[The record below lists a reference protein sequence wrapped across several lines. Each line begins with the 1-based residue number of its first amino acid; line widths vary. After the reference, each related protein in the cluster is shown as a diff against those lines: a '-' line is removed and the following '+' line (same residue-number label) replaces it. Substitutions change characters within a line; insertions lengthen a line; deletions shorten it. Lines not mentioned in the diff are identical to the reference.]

1 MLKFDGIFRDMDPT
15 GGLVPLNIF
24 LLCIVASFIQTTTGF
39 GFGVFIMTMLPFL
52 MPSYGEATALSGLLA
67 ITTVVIVVAKNYRL
81 IIWKHLLP
89 ILITFILVSAFAVF
103 ILARTEETVLKRI
116 LGVVL
121 ILTSLYFIFFSDRI
135 HLRPTIPVQ
144 VGIGSVSGLMGGFF
158 GMQGP
163 PAVLYFISV
172 EKDKERYMALASAYF
187 LIGNTMMTFARAAN
201 GFVTRTD
208 ATDYLYG
215 LGGVVIGTLLG
226 SMVFRYIPQ
235 KVLRYIVYSYIGISG
250 IIVLVTA

>member
-1 MLKFDGIFRDMDPT
+1 MDPA
-15 GGLVPLNIF
+15 GGLVPLYIF
-24 LLCIVASFIQTTTGF
+24 LLCIIASFIQRTTGF

-67 ITTVVIVVAKNYRL
+67 LTTVILIVAKNYRL
-81 IIWKHLLP
+81 IVWKHLIP
-89 ILITFILVSAFAVF
+89 ILLTFIVVSAFAVF
-103 ILARTEETVLKRI
+103 ILARTEETILKRV

-121 ILTSLYFIFFSDRI
+121 IITSLYFIFFSDRI
-135 HLRPTIPVQ
+135 HLRPTVPIQ
-144 VGIGSVSGLMGGFF
+144 IGIGSVSGLMGGFF

-172 EKDKERYMALASAYF
+172 EKDKDRYMALASTYF

-201 GFVTRTD
+201 GFVTKTV

-215 LGGVVIGTLLG
+215 IGGVVIGTTLG
-226 SMVFRYIPQ
+226 SLVFKHIPQ
-235 KVLRYIVYSYIGISG
+235 KVLRYIVYSYIGVSG
-250 IIVLVTA
+250 IIVLATA

>member
-1 MLKFDGIFRDMDPT
+1 MDPA
-15 GGLVPLNIF
+15 GGLVPLYIF

-67 ITTVVIVVAKNYRL
+67 LTTVILVVARNYRL

-89 ILITFILVSAFAVF
+89 ILVTFIVISAFAVF
-103 ILARTEETVLKRI
+103 ILAKTEETLLKQI

-121 ILTSLYFIFFSDRI
+121 ILTSLYFIFFSNRI
-135 HLRPTIPVQ
+135 HLRPTLPVQ
-144 VGIGSVSGLMGGFF
+144 IGIGAVSGLMGGFF

-172 EKDKERYMALASAYF
+172 EKDKDRYMALASAYF
-187 LIGNTMMTFARAAN
+187 LIGNTMMTFSRAAN
-201 GFVTRTD
+201 GFVTKTVGL
-208 ATDYLYG
+208 DYLYG
-215 LGGVVIGTLLG
+215 LGGVAIGAAIGTA
-226 SMVFRYIPQ
+226 VFRRIPQ
-235 KVLRYIVYSYIGISG
+235 KTLRYIVYTYIGISG
-250 IIVLVTA
+250 IIVLATA